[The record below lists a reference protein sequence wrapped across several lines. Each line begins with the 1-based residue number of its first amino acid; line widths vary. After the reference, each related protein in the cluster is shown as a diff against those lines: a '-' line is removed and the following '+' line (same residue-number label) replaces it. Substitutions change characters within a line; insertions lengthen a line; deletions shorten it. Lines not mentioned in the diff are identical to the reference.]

1 MSKLAAYIIWIE
13 MKVIVSLII
22 AAVSVGAFAQEDTVR
37 VMQYNLLNYGNY
49 TSYCNTN
56 NNNVDDKDGYLTT
69 ILDYVQPDIF
79 TVNELGVDFVGL
91 ENQYAQRILDN
102 TLNINGVT
110 KYQKAEH
117 TGGSYLVNMLYYNS
131 DKLVLHSQDFISN
144 DANNEG
150 LVREI
155 DFYNLYHN
163 DPNLASHN
171 DTVFLT
177 VVVAHLKAGSG
188 QDDQDERAAASLAVM
203 GYLDA
208 NDGAKGNRILCGD
221 FNVKGDTELA
231 YSHLF
236 NYSNTNVRFKD
247 PLNEPGYWGGAWE
260 YKHLHTQ
267 STRDNVST
275 GDCPSGGGLDDRFD
289 FVLTSEPIIWGDNG
303 ISYLPNTYT
312 AVGNDG
318 TSYNNDLNTITNSS
332 VPPAVADALF
342 NLSDHLPVVMD
353 MRISKDL
360 VSGISQ
366 PNVEQ
371 LNIEFTN
378 PVENELTVR
387 LPNNARLQ
395 QLQLFDLQGKL
406 VYQNNTPHQT
416 HFVISTEQLKTGVY
430 FLSVQTQDGNH
441 QSYKVVKF

>member
-1 MSKLAAYIIWIE
+1 M
-13 MKVIVSLII
+13 
-22 AAVSVGAFAQEDTVR
+22 
-37 VMQYNLLNYGNY
+37 
-49 TSYCNTN
+49 
-56 NNNVDDKDGYLTT
+56 
-69 ILDYVQPDIF
+69 
-79 TVNELGVDFVGL
+79 
-91 ENQYAQRILDN
+91 
-102 TLNINGVT
+102 
-110 KYQKAEH
+110 
-117 TGGSYLVNMLYYNS
+117 
-131 DKLVLHSQDFISN
+131 
-144 DANNEG
+144 
-150 LVREI
+150 
-155 DFYNLYHN
+155 
-163 DPNLASHN
+163 
-171 DTVFLT
+171 
-177 VVVAHLKAGSG
+177 AHLKAGSG

>member
-1 MSKLAAYIIWIE
+1 

-171 DTVFLT
+171 DTVF
-177 VVVAHLKAGSG
+177 
-188 QDDQDERAAASLAVM
+188 
-203 GYLDA
+203 
-208 NDGAKGNRILCGD
+208 
-221 FNVKGDTELA
+221 
-231 YSHLF
+231 
-236 NYSNTNVRFKD
+236 
-247 PLNEPGYWGGAWE
+247 
-260 YKHLHTQ
+260 
-267 STRDNVST
+267 
-275 GDCPSGGGLDDRFD
+275 
-289 FVLTSEPIIWGDNG
+289 
-303 ISYLPNTYT
+303 
-312 AVGNDG
+312 
-318 TSYNNDLNTITNSS
+318 
-332 VPPAVADALF
+332 
-342 NLSDHLPVVMD
+342 
-353 MRISKDL
+353 
-360 VSGISQ
+360 
-366 PNVEQ
+366 
-371 LNIEFTN
+371 
-378 PVENELTVR
+378 
-387 LPNNARLQ
+387 
-395 QLQLFDLQGKL
+395 
-406 VYQNNTPHQT
+406 
-416 HFVISTEQLKTGVY
+416 
-430 FLSVQTQDGNH
+430 
-441 QSYKVVKF
+441 